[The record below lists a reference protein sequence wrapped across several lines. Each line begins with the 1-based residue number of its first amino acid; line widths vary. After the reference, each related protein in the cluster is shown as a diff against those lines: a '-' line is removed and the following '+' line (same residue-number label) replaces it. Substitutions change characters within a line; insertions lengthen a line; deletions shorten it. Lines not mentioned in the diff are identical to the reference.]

1 MSEHDHDA
9 AIADERRVA
18 ARRLL
23 ADALVL
29 ADGPYR
35 DDFAA
40 IRRHAEWLTTAF
52 RQLLGYEVVVEAR
65 FARLLKAGPGPGA
78 GRALVRST
86 GTPFSPRTYVYLT
99 LGLAALVT
107 ASEQVLL
114 SQLVSDIR
122 GAAADARIE
131 LDDAGRQVE
140 RRTLAAALRQ
150 LVQWGVLVE
159 VDGSLGNYVEKE
171 DAEALLSV
179 DRDLARALIAGPL
192 AQASDAVHLI
202 ALAHD
207 PGHHGVRVAVR
218 RRLVESP
225 VVFRDELDPDED
237 EWLRKNQRREAR
249 TFEEFLALHAE
260 IRAEGVA
267 LLDPAD
273 ELSDVAFPGRGTVAQ
288 AALLL
293 IERLAGRLR
302 PDEPAASVPL
312 PAVLIDDTLAEL
324 VTEYARK
331 AGWQRDLVENPLRF
345 RAEVTD
351 LLVHMRL
358 LRVRRRSAA
367 GVGTDADTSTGAG
380 TDTDTGVGTDTDTDT
395 DTGTGTTTWEV
406 PAVAARYASRLR
418 EQHRPRAIQEGLPL

>member
-1 MSEHDHDA
+1 MSDHDA
-9 AIADERRVA
+9 AIADERRAA

-23 ADALVL
+23 ADPLVL
-29 ADGPYR
+29 ADGPHR
-35 DDFAA
+35 DEFAA
-40 IRRHAEWLTTAF
+40 IRRHADWLTTAF

-78 GRALVRST
+78 GRALFRST
-86 GTPFSPRTYVYLT
+86 GTPFNPRTYAYLT

-107 ASEQVLL
+107 APEQVLL

-150 LVQWGVLVE
+150 LVLWGVLVE
-159 VDGSLGNYVEKE
+159 VDGSLGNYVERE

-192 AQASDAVHLI
+192 AQATDAAHLI

-218 RRLVESP
+218 RRLAETP
-225 VVFRDELDPDED
+225 VVFRDELVPDED
-237 EWLRKNQRREAR
+237 DWLRKNQRREAR
-249 TFEEFLALHAE
+249 TFEEFVGLHAE
-260 IRAEGVA
+260 IRAEGIA

-273 ELSDVAFPGRGTVAQ
+273 EVSDVAFPGRGTVAQ

-293 IERLAGRLR
+293 IERLVAQVR
-302 PDEPAASVPL
+302 PDQPAASVPV
-312 PAVLIDDTLAEL
+312 ADALIDETLAVL
-324 VTEYARK
+324 VTEYGRK
-331 AGWQRDLVENPLRF
+331 AGWQRDLVENPLRL
-345 RAEVTD
+345 RDEVTE
-351 LLVHMRL
+351 LLAHMRL
-358 LRVRRRSAA
+358 LRRSTIGESAGGSERDEGEGGSGARRSRSGSA
-367 GVGTDADTSTGAG
+367 
-380 TDTDTGVGTDTDTDT
+380 
-395 DTGTGTTTWEV
+395 WEV
-406 PAVAARYASRLR
+406 PAIAARYASRLR
-418 EQHRPRAIQEGLPL
+418 EQRPRAIQEGLPL

>member
-23 ADALVL
+23 ADSLVL
-29 ADGPYR
+29 ADGPHR
-35 DDFAA
+35 DEFAA

-78 GRALVRST
+78 GRALTRST
-86 GTPFSPRTYVYLT
+86 GTPFGPRTYVYLT

-114 SQLVSDIR
+114 SQLVTDIR

-150 LVQWGVLVE
+150 LVLWGVLVE
-159 VDGSLGNYVEKE
+159 IDGSLGNYVERE

-192 AQASDAVHLI
+192 AQARDAAHLI

-218 RRLVESP
+218 RRLVETP
-225 VVFRDELDPDED
+225 VVFRDELEPDED
-237 EWLRKNQRREAR
+237 DWLRKNQRREAR

-273 ELSDVAFPGRGTVAQ
+273 ELSDIAFPGRGTVAQ

-293 IERLAGRLR
+293 IERLVDRLR
-302 PDEPAASVPL
+302 PDRPAAGVPV
-312 PAVLIDDTLAEL
+312 PVALIDDTLAAL
-324 VTEYARK
+324 VTQYGRK
-331 AGWQRDLVENPLRF
+331 AGWQRDLVENPVRF
-345 RAEVTD
+345 RDEVTD
-351 LLVHMRL
+351 LLLRMRL
-358 LRVRRRSAA
+358 LRVLRRSQDAA
-367 GVGTDADTSTGAG
+367 DAGDSTTWEVPADVGDSITWEVPADAGDS
-380 TDTDTGVGTDTDTDT
+380 
-395 DTGTGTTTWEV
+395 TTWEV

-418 EQHRPRAIQEGLPL
+418 ERQPPRATQEGLPL